1 MGNYI
6 ACLLC
11 ENRLK
16 IRLLKKNDLSIY
28 FAESSLAK
36 LIEYCKEISVAPKE
50 VLFNGFG
57 VLSYQKFYAG
67 NDYILHENHT
77 VTLETRS

>member
-1 MGNYI
+1 MWKSSKNP
-6 ACLLC
+6 LV
-11 ENRLK
+11 E
-16 IRLLKKNDLSIY
+16 KNDLFIY
-28 FAESSLAK
+28 FDKSSLAK

-57 VLSYQKFYAG
+57 VLNYQKFNAG

-77 VTLETRS
+77 VTLEAFS